1 MTTQIDKSLTSF
13 KFKLIQN
20 RWFLVSVVF
29 ALFYVFVNVNFVYTY
44 QTTNLQWTQDL
55 SPFVSMMPLHIGLFL
70 SAMVVYGIGWF
81 KRNRL
86 ICGLYFIIMIFGLY
100 TGPLFYPYQFIMAV
114 LITMGMIK
122 ITKINGLVYR

>member
-1 MTTQIDKSLTSF
+1 MTTQIEKSFTSI
-13 KFKLIQN
+13 KYKLIQN
-20 RWFLVSVVF
+20 RWFFVSVVF
-29 ALFYVFVNVNFVYTY
+29 AIFYVFVNINFVYYY
-44 QTTNLQWTQDL
+44 QTTDILWTEDL

-114 LITMGMIK
+114 LVIFGMIK
-122 ITKINGLVYR
+122 ITKVNGEVYR